1 MSDSHLAVDL
11 SIYRAVLGNERSR
24 GSPDLRIAAGHV
36 VPPAR
41 MPQSDLATVEG
52 IDNLRQA
59 VVNRLLTRRGELAP
73 LGHPEYGSR
82 LYELIGR
89 PNSATQRNLAKLFVI
104 EALSQEP
111 RIDARNIQVAIT
123 PDPRD
128 RQAIVIEIRVRPVGQ
143 DSPVALQV
151 PFSFA
156 SGA

>member
-1 MSDSHLAVDL
+1 MPDPHLATDL
-11 SIYRAVLGNERSR
+11 SLYRATLGGERAR
-24 GSPDLRIAAGHV
+24 GSPDVRVAPGHV

-41 MPQSDLATVEG
+41 TPQSDLATVEG

-59 VVNRLLTRRGELAP
+59 IVNRLLTRRGELAP

-104 EALSQEP
+104 EALSREP
-111 RIDARNIQVAIT
+111 RIDAKKIQVDVTA
-123 PDPRD
+123 DARD
-128 RQAIVIEIRVRPVGQ
+128 RQAVVIEVRVRPAGQ

>member
-1 MSDSHLAVDL
+1 MSDSHLATDL

-24 GSPDLRIAAGHV
+24 GSPDVRAVPGHI

-41 MPQSDLATVEG
+41 TPQDDLATVEG

-111 RIDARNIQVAIT
+111 RIDAKKIQVSIT

-128 RQAIVIEIRVRPVGQ
+128 RQAVVIEIRVRPVGQ

-156 SGA
+156 GGA